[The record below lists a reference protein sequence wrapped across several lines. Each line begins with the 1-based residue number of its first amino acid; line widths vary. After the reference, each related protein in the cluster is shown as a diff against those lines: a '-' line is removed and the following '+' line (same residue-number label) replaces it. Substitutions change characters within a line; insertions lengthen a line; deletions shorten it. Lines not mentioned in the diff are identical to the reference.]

1 MQASNPKGWQM
12 VAGGRS
18 GAETPGNASKRLPA
32 PRRGARVVRPLRGRL
47 EILDRGP
54 GVSLRSTPGY
64 LLASLR
70 PAKTKPSLEATA
82 EDAVSLPTSIWLFT
96 PSVGGASVFRWTT

>member
-1 MQASNPKGWQM
+1 MQAFNPKGWQM

-18 GAETPGNASKRLPA
+18 EAETPGNASKRLLA

-54 GVSLRSTPGY
+54 GVSLGSTPGY
-64 LLASLR
+64 LPASLR
-70 PAKTKPSLEATA
+70 PAKTNQSLGATA
-82 EDAVSLPTSIWLFT
+82 EDAVSPPTSTRLFT
-96 PSVGGASVFRWTT
+96 PSVGNSSVR

>member
-1 MQASNPKGWQM
+1 MQASNLKGWQM

-18 GAETPGNASKRLPA
+18 EAETPGHVSKRLPA

-47 EILDRGP
+47 AILDRGP
-54 GVSLRSTPGY
+54 GVSLGSTPGY

-70 PAKTKPSLEATA
+70 PAKTNQSSDRATA
-82 EDAVSLPTSIWLFT
+82 RYREVLKNL
-96 PSVGGASVFRWTT
+96 GR